1 MPRSLAHIPSAAN
14 NAGEAKSSTHMQH
27 PTPANVSSL
36 WDDRIPTV
44 GMFAAT
50 AARAP
55 AGESSNATH
64 ASGSSLTPHRRN
76 PSRYGSGF
84 GFDRAHSV
92 PMTSRS
98 SPKYS
103 LSPNCVS
110 IASAFALGAFVTTT
124 VFTPRASH
132 ASNSARNPLAG
143 RNASRANASRKL
155 ASFASAIASR
165 SSALLSGY
173 SLANMSA
180 FDPPAMFSLK
190 YSCVSGARSTPVRRK
205 SSSNTT
211 KCIGSLSAIVP
222 SKSNSAARKR
232 GAGRI
237 TARASPASTSRI
249 AVVAVVVV
257 ARSETRVD
265 RNRRIMPAPR
275 NVRRK
280 RASDSDDDDA
290 RDDDDDARDD
300 DDDDGGALR
309 ALREARERQQRRN
322 RAKGLDV
329 GTLITGRRERAVGKR
344 ADDGDD
350 GAADA
355 LARGGGLGV
364 AHGETRMLGTNSAFA
379 SAGVVLAG
387 RELVRDG
394 DDGDRGY
401 GLRTAEE
408 ARARAYVE
416 EELKRRRGEVVEDDA
431 EANAVAAAGGDD
443 NRGAE
448 SWLTAIEEVDVSVE
462 RRMQNIE
469 ETERAKRAMLDGAR
483 PGELGAFD
491 ALKPS
496 HMELKEA
503 KKRPPP
509 SETALARRQFVT
521 GFGAKRERQEA
532 SEESRR
538 EKERRKN
545 FFKKKRN
552 KR

>member
-1 MPRSLAHIPSAAN
+1 
-14 NAGEAKSSTHMQH
+14 MQH
-27 PTPANVSSL
+27 PTRANVSSL

-44 GMFAAT
+44 GIFAAT

-64 ASGSSLTPHRRN
+64 ASGASLTPHRRN

-132 ASNSARNPLAG
+132 ASNSARNPFAG
-143 RNASRANASRKL
+143 CNASRANASRKL
-155 ASFASAIASR
+155 ASFASAIASC

-173 SLANMSA
+173 SLANISA

-222 SKSNSAARKR
+222 SKSNSAARNR

-237 TARASPASTSRI
+237 TGALRVVGAARASSASRI
-249 AVVAVVVV
+249 AVVV
-257 ARSETRVD
+257 RSETRVV
-265 RNRRIMPAPR
+265 RSRRIMPPPR

-280 RASDSDDDDA
+280 RACDSDGDDARDDDA
-290 RDDDDDARDD
+290 RDDDDDDAR
-300 DDDDGGALR
+300 DDDGGALR

-344 ADDGDD
+344 ADDGGD

-355 LARGGGLGV
+355 RARDGGLGV

-431 EANAVAAAGGDD
+431 EASGTAAAGGDD

>member
-1 MPRSLAHIPSAAN
+1 MPP
-14 NAGEAKSSTHMQH
+14 
-27 PTPANVSSL
+27 
-36 WDDRIPTV
+36 
-44 GMFAAT
+44 
-50 AARAP
+50 
-55 AGESSNATH
+55 
-64 ASGSSLTPHRRN
+64 
-76 PSRYGSGF
+76 
-84 GFDRAHSV
+84 
-92 PMTSRS
+92 
-98 SPKYS
+98 
-103 LSPNCVS
+103 
-110 IASAFALGAFVTTT
+110 
-124 VFTPRASH
+124 
-132 ASNSARNPLAG
+132 
-143 RNASRANASRKL
+143 
-155 ASFASAIASR
+155 
-165 SSALLSGY
+165 
-173 SLANMSA
+173 
-180 FDPPAMFSLK
+180 
-190 YSCVSGARSTPVRRK
+190 
-205 SSSNTT
+205 
-211 KCIGSLSAIVP
+211 
-222 SKSNSAARKR
+222 
-232 GAGRI
+232 
-237 TARASPASTSRI
+237 
-249 AVVAVVVV
+249 
-257 ARSETRVD
+257 
-265 RNRRIMPAPR
+265 PR

-280 RASDSDDDDA
+280 RACDSDDDDA
-290 RDDDDDARDD
+290 RDDDARDD
-300 DDDDGGALR
+300 DDDDARDDDGGALR

-431 EANAVAAAGGDD
+431 EASGAAAAGGDD